1 MKDMYT
7 VIYQIYLA
15 FLWTSLFNFNY
26 IIIVPSIE
34 KYKSQEKNN
43 YVLRNESQLPHYK
56 AEIEVFE
63 NMFLFYTLDR
73 KQTRV
78 YQMN

>member
-34 KYKSQEKNN
+34 KNKSQEKNN
-43 YVLRNESQLPHYK
+43 YVLRNESQLLYILQSWNWSFWKYVP
-56 AEIEVFE
+56 
-63 NMFLFYTLDR
+63 FLYLRPET
-73 KQTRV
+73 
-78 YQMN
+78 N

>member
-26 IIIVPSIE
+26 IITVPSIE
-34 KYKSQEKNN
+34 KNKSQEKNN
-43 YVLRNESQLPHYK
+43 YVLRNESQLLYYK
-56 AEIEVFE
+56 AEIQVFE
-63 NMFLFYTLDR
+63 NMFLFYTIDR

>member
-1 MKDMYT
+1 M
-7 VIYQIYLA
+7 
-15 FLWTSLFNFNY
+15 
-26 IIIVPSIE
+26 PSIE
-34 KYKSQEKNN
+34 KNKSQEKNN
-43 YVLRNESQLPHYK
+43 DVLRNESQLLYYK